1 LKHIPSGKEARSAE
15 SRSQNVNK
23 RAALKKL
30 REKIA
35 IEVRCD
41 DTPSLDSLDVGPRNP
56 RYPFLLALIMD
67 ALDRKEFRISEAA
80 LELGLSTGRLSK
92 LLVRDPRLLTAVN
105 KEREIRGF
113 PKLRP

>member
-1 LKHIPSGKEARSAE
+1 M
-15 SRSQNVNK
+15 
-23 RAALKKL
+23 
-30 REKIA
+30 
-35 IEVRCD
+35 
-41 DTPSLDSLDVGPRNP
+41 DV
-56 RYPFLLALIMD
+56 LE
-67 ALDRKEFRISEAA
+67 RKEFRISEAA